1 MMVTVLEYGKNN
13 EGCYSGGAHFN
24 GHPILHAV
32 VSRSASSNFWW
43 VLETSLRIA
52 RESGLQF
59 YHLAM
64 R

>member
-1 MMVTVLEYGKNN
+1 MRVVTVVALT
-13 EGCYSGGAHFN
+13 FN

-64 R
+64 W

>member
-1 MMVTVLEYGKNN
+1 MMVTVLKYGKNN
-13 EGCYSGGAHFN
+13 EGCTVVALTFN

-64 R
+64 W